1 MIKREKSDLEGFLF
15 GALELTLEV
24 TSSVLRE
31 EDRRRR
37 EAEAFGTAKLR
48 RREELRR
55 ELRDLDEPH
64 TEVVIINTNISRK
77 QALRDELLIL
87 KLRQAELSMF
97 DDEYA
102 SNRRKIRVLE
112 NEIYSCR

>member
-1 MIKREKSDLEGFLF
+1 MIKREKSDLECFLF
-15 GALELTLEV
+15 GAL
-24 TSSVLRE
+24 
-31 EDRRRR
+31 
-37 EAEAFGTAKLR
+37 
-48 RREELRR
+48 
-55 ELRDLDEPH
+55 
-64 TEVVIINTNISRK
+64 NTNISRK